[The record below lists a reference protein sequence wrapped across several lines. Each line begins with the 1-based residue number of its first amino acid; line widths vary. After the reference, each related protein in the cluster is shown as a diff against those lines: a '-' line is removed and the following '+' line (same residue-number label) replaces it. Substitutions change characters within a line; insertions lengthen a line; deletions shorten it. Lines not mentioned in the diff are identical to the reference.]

1 MLTEGAKVNH
11 NAPSKSRVCDVVDT
25 LTEGN
30 QDIVNNACSEH
41 EC

>member
-30 QDIVNNACSEH
+30 
-41 EC
+41 